1 MKFPLEVRF
10 KTLALAPQVSVTDS
24 GGALLL
30 YVHQK
35 AFKLKDSVTVYRDVE
50 QTRPLYRINADRIL
64 DVSAHYA
71 IEQEG
76 GGPLGVLQR
85 HGMRSLWRAHYEL
98 ERGGAVMLTIR
109 EENPWVK
116 VLDGLLSDIPL
127 VGILSGYF
135 LHPTYRV
142 TRTADEPPV
151 LRVIKQ
157 PALFERRY
165 TIERPGGVLTEGDET
180 LAVLAVLMMLLQE
193 RGRG

>member
-1 MKFPLEVRF
+1 MKFPLEVKF
-10 KTLALAPQVSVTDS
+10 KTLAVAPQISVIDS
-24 GGALLL
+24 AGELLL
-30 YVHQK
+30 YVYQK
-35 AFKLKDSVTVYRDVE
+35 AFTLKDSVTVYRDVE
-50 QTRPLYRINADRIL
+50 QTRPLYRMNADRIL
-64 DVSAHYA
+64 DISARYA

-109 EENPWVK
+109 EENAWVK
-116 VLDGLLSDIPL
+116 VIDGVLSEIPF

-135 LHPTYRV
+135 FHPTYRV
-142 TRTADEPPV
+142 ARADDEPAV

-157 PALFERRY
+157 PALFEGRY
-165 TIERPGGVLTEGDET
+165 TIERPGAVLPEGDET